1 MKPEDK
7 ATITSLVDK
16 RQEPNTHVVE
26 LLERWLEYARAGEI
40 RSVFLV
46 GSLQKTGCTRRGSAG
61 EYTIAEV
68 LFQIEQ
74 MRWDLMAE
82 SMESDQP
89 ICSSIDE
96 DD

>member
-1 MKPEDK
+1 MKDDNQT
-7 ATITSLVDK
+7 TITSLVDK
-16 RQEPNTHVVE
+16 RQEPDTHVVE
-26 LLERWLEYARAGEI
+26 LLERWLKYAQSGEI

-46 GSLQKTGCTRRGSAG
+46 GSLQKTGTTRRGRAG
-61 EYTIAEV
+61 DYTISEL

-82 SMESDQP
+82 SSENDQP
-89 ICSSIDE
+89 ICSSIEE